1 MNIIS
6 LLTHYKY
13 LILFP
18 LAIVEGPILAVIAG
32 FLCTSGFLNPFYV
45 FPVIVFGDLTGD
57 SICYSMGRWGIPKF
71 IRKIAW
77 WLGLSP
83 RRVNQAR
90 IYFNANPIRTVFLS
104 KISLG
109 IGVAGIYLAGN
120 ARILYGKFIKICL
133 ITSLI
138 QYVFYLGAGII
149 FSNAYVQISHYINN
163 IASIFIIAALGVILF
178 ISIRSMLN
186 KI

>member
-1 MNIIS
+1 MDIIS

-45 FPVIVFGDLTGD
+45 FPVIVFGDLIGD
-57 SICYSMGRWGIPKF
+57 SICYSLGRWGIPKF

-77 WLGLSP
+77 PGLNP
-83 RRVNQAR
+83 RSISRAK

-104 KISLG
+104 KITLG

-149 FSNAYVQISHYINN
+149 FGNAYIQINHYINN
-163 IASIFIIAALGVILF
+163 IASIFIIAALVVIVF

>member
-1 MNIIS
+1 MDIVS

-13 LILFP
+13 LVLFP

-32 FLCTSGFLNPFYV
+32 FLCSNGFLNPFYV
-45 FPVIVFGDLTGD
+45 FPVIVFGDLIGD
-57 SICYSMGRWGIPKF
+57 SICYSLGRWGMPKF

-77 WLGLSP
+77 WLGLNP
-83 RRVNQAR
+83 VRVERAR
-90 IYFNANPIRTVFLS
+90 IYFDSNPVRTVFLS
-104 KISLG
+104 KITLG

-120 ARILYGKFIKICL
+120 AKILYGKFIRICL

-138 QYVFYLGAGII
+138 QYVFYLGAGLL
-149 FSNAYVQISHYINN
+149 FGNAYIQINHYIDK
-163 IASIFIIAALGVILF
+163 IASIFIISFFGIILF

>member
-1 MNIIS
+1 MDIPN
-6 LLTHYKY
+6 LLAHYKY

-18 LAIVEGPILAVIAG
+18 MAIVEGPILAVIAG
-32 FLCTSGFLNPFYV
+32 FFCTNGLLNPFFVY
-45 FPVIVFGDLTGD
+45 PIIVFGDIIGD

-77 WLGLSP
+77 WLGLNPGSIG
-83 RRVNQAR
+83 RAR
-90 IYFNANPIRTVFLS
+90 TYFDSNPVRTVFLS
-104 KISLG
+104 KITLG

-120 ARILYGKFIKICL
+120 AKIPYGKFIRICFV
-133 ITSLI
+133 TSLI
-138 QYVFYLGAGII
+138 QYVFYLGVGLI
-149 FSNAYVQISHYINN
+149 FGSAYLQINRFIDN

-186 KI
+186 KL